1 MRELAGTTVL
11 GLDVEA
17 IVRILEDTPVTL
29 GVLYGSHARGEAT
42 ARSDIDLAVEFDE
55 SLSSV
60 ERTRAHLGIIERL
73 STELE
78 TDDVDVVPLS
88 RAPEDLLET
97 ILDDGI
103 LVLGATDD
111 VETYR
116 GQPPVV
122 SDRRDQLDTFDDV
135 LDELERIV

>member
-1 MRELAGTTVL
+1 MREFDGTTVP

-17 IVRILEDTPVTL
+17 IVRILEDAPVTL

-60 ERTRAHLGIIERL
+60 ERTRARLGLIERL
-73 STELE
+73 SIELE

-97 ILDDGI
+97 ILADGI
-103 LVLGATDD
+103 LVFGSMDD
-111 VETYR
+111 VEMYR
-116 GQPPVV
+116 GESPVV
-122 SDRRDQLDTFDDV
+122 SDRRDRLDAFDDV
-135 LDELERIV
+135 LDELERVV